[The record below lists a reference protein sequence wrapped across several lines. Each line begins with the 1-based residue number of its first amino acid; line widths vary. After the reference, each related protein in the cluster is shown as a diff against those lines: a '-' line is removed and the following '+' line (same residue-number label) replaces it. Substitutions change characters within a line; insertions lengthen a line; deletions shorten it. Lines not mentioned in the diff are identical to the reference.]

1 MKTLFNLFI
10 MVGILYSSVML
21 IIAIADNNSDCF
33 MKGFVSIIITGV
45 ILLYN
50 TKKS

>member
-1 MKTLFNLFI
+1 MI
-10 MVGILYSSVML
+10 GILYSSVML

-33 MKGFVSIIITGV
+33 YKGFVSIIITGC

-50 TKKS
+50 CRKSY